1 LIRRHSKPFPLNPAY
16 DFFALLTG
24 PEFLD
29 VGARI
34 EFLVTGSFNGSDFGI
49 TFGLPQRGSTLDVY
63 DPLELVLEA
72 PFVKP
77 RG

>member
-1 LIRRHSKPFPLNPAY
+1 V
-16 DFFALLTG
+16 
-24 PEFLD
+24 FLD

-63 DPLELVLEA
+63 DPLELVPEA
-72 PFVKP
+72 QFVKP